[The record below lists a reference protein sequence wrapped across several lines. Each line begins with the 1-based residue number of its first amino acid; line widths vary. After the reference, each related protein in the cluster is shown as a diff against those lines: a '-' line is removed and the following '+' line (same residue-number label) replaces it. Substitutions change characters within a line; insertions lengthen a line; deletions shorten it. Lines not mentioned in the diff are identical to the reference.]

1 MGLKNTVL
9 YRRVFL
15 LFFAFGGWSVAPAS
29 AGVSATASDGTV
41 GVNRVWVDHIK
52 TVQLHPAQ
60 QPLLPPFLPLGSNVT
75 LELHFDDLNGGF
87 ENYAVSFTHC
97 TFDWMPSDLQTN
109 EYIRGFEEFLLDDA
123 EQSFN
128 TRQNYTHYRTTWPN
142 ELSQP
147 LVSGNYLLS
156 VYPQG
161 YPEEPILTRRIVV
174 YENKVQFDVRVKE
187 STQMEW
193 QRTHH
198 EVDFTLKHPA
208 YSIFDARRDLE
219 VVILQNHR
227 WDNAITGLKP
237 VFQRG
242 TDLVYDFPKEN
253 NFEGLNEFRWFDAT
267 DLRVGALGT
276 DSIRD
281 LANGW
286 NFYMTPALHRAYE
299 VYRTD
304 QDLNG
309 SFYIR
314 NAQFDTNLES
324 DYVYVHLSLAMK
336 AEIPGA
342 ALHAIGA
349 FNDFRLSPE
358 GRYRWN
364 AKRKRYE
371 LTLYLKQGYYNYL
384 IALVTPDRLKGD
396 VAIVEGSHF
405 ATENTYTLFAYH
417 FDPLG
422 YYRVVGAAITDSFNR

>member
-9 YRRVFL
+9 YQQLFL
-15 LFFAFGGWSVAPAS
+15 LFFAFGGWSVA
-29 AGVSATASDGTV
+29 ATAAVQPNGASSESV

-60 QPLLPPFLPLGSNVT
+60 QPLLPPFLPLGSSVA

-87 ENYAVSFTHC
+87 ENYAVRLTHC
-97 TFDWMPSDLQTN
+97 TYDWTPSDLQTN

-147 LVSGNYLLS
+147 LLSGNYLLS

-161 YPEEPILTRRIVV
+161 YPEEPIITRRIVV
-174 YENKVQFDVRVKE
+174 YENRVQFDVRVKE

-198 EVDFTLKHPA
+198 EVDFTIKHPA

-219 VVILQNHR
+219 VAVLQNHR

-286 NFYMTPALHRAYE
+286 NFFITPAAHRAYE

-314 NAQFDTNLES
+314 NAQFDTHLES
-324 DYVYVHLSLAMK
+324 DYVYVHLSLLMK

-358 GRYRWN
+358 SRYRWN
-364 AKRKRYE
+364 AQRKRYE

-384 IALVTPDRLKGD
+384 ISLVTPDRLKGD
-396 VAIVEGSHF
+396 AAIVEGSHF

-417 FDPLG
+417 FDPMG

>member
-1 MGLKNTVL
+1 MGLKKSIL
-9 YRRVFL
+9 YRLIFL
-15 LFFAFGGWSVAPAS
+15 LVFASGGWSGFRAS
-29 AGVSATASDGTV
+29 AVLAAGPDMPLVSS
-41 GVNRVWVDHIK
+41 NRVYADHIR

-60 QPLLPPFLPLGSNVT
+60 QPLLPPFLPLGGSVV

-87 ENYAVSFTHC
+87 ENYAVRLTHC
-97 TFDWMPSDLQTN
+97 NYDWTPSDLHTN

-142 ELSQP
+142 DFSEP
-147 LVSGNYLLS
+147 LISGNYLLS
-156 VYPQG
+156 IYPQG
-161 YPEEPILTRRIVV
+161 YLDDLILTRRIVV
-174 YENKVQFDVRVKE
+174 YENRVQFEVKVKE
-187 STQMEW
+187 STKIEW

-198 EVDFTLKHPA
+198 EIDFKIKHPA
-208 YSIFDARRDLE
+208 YTIFDARSDVE
-219 VVILQNHR
+219 VAILQNHR

-242 TDLVYDFPKEN
+242 TDLIYDFGSEN
-253 NFEGLNEFRWFDAT
+253 NFEGINEFRWFDT
-267 DLRVGALGT
+267 SDLRVGALGT

-281 LANGW
+281 RDDGW
-286 NFYMTPALHRAYE
+286 HVYLTPALHRGYE

-314 NAQFDTNLES
+314 NAQFETNLES
-324 DYVYVHLSLAMK
+324 EYVYVHFSLAMK

-349 FNDFRLSPE
+349 FNDFRLTPE
-358 GRYRWN
+358 SKYRWN

-371 LTLYLKQGYYNYL
+371 LSVYMKQGYYNYL
-384 IALVTPDRLKGD
+384 ITLVTPDRLKGD
-396 VAIVEGSHF
+396 PTLVEGSHF
-405 ATENTYTLFAYH
+405 ATENAYTLFCYH
-417 FDPLG
+417 FDPAG